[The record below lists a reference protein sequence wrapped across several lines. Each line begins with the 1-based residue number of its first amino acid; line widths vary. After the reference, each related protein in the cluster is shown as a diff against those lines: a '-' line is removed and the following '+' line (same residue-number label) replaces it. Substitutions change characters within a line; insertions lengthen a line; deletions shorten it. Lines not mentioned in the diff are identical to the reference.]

1 VSPKL
6 YPCDVS
12 EEGTKLANEAVNAA
26 VSTWGTGQLAE
37 LDAEERLAF
46 ACEKAPTDDPVVQKI
61 RAAFLK
67 IESDFKKV
75 TDEEKVEVQELGGL
89 HVVGTERHESRRI
102 DNQLRGRSG
111 RQGDPGSTRYFL
123 SLEDNLFRIFG
134 GDKIQGMMA
143 AFQIDDLPIE
153 SAMLTNALDEAQR
166 KVESYFYD
174 IRKQLFEY
182 DQVLNTQRDR
192 VYYDRRAALEA
203 VDLSPLMVEYA
214 EQTVDDILEANIPD
228 NVPPEEWPLDALAS
242 KMMQY
247 CPQMSDL
254 TAESL
259 QQVAAGDYEKLREY
273 LKKRSVDA
281 YYDKKNQVDA
291 LEDGLMAK
299 ACRFFVLAQTDNL
312 WKEHLQA
319 IKFLQQ
325 AVSLRGYAQRDPLVE
340 YKLEAYQLFLE
351 LMAQIRRNVI
361 YNCYVTEFEERAKS
375 KERAGVN

>member
-1 VSPKL
+1 MYVL
-6 YPCDVS
+6 
-12 EEGTKLANEAVNAA
+12 
-26 VSTWGTGQLAE
+26 
-37 LDAEERLAF
+37 
-46 ACEKAPTDDPVVQKI
+46 
-61 RAAFLK
+61 
-67 IESDFKKV
+67 
-75 TDEEKVEVQELGGL
+75 
-89 HVVGTERHESRRI
+89 
-102 DNQLRGRSG
+102 QLRGRSG

-153 SAMLTNALDEAQR
+153 SNMLTNALDEAQR

-192 VYYDRRAALEA
+192 IYYDRRAALEA
-203 VDLSPLMVEYA
+203 SDLSPLMVDYA

-228 NVPPEEWPLDALAS
+228 NIPPEEWPLDALAS

-247 CPQMSDL
+247 CPMMSDL

-259 QQVAAGDYEKLREY
+259 TQVSGGDFEKLRQY

-281 YYDKKNQVDA
+281 YFEKKEQVDA
-291 LEDGLMAK
+291 LEEGLMTK

-351 LMAQIRRNVI
+351 LTAQIRRNCI
-361 YNCYVTEFEERAKS
+361 YNCYVTEFEERASSS
-375 KERAGVN
+375 KKQVDKALSS

>member
-1 VSPKL
+1 MEICNEP
-6 YPCDVS
+6 DQ
-12 EEGTKLANEAVNAA
+12 LAN
-26 VSTWGTGQLAE
+26 SPSS
-37 LDAEERLAF
+37 RS
-46 ACEKAPTDDPVVQKI
+46 PTH
-61 RAAFLK
+61 RSNRTHL
-67 IESDFKKV
+67 
-75 TDEEKVEVQELGGL
+75 
-89 HVVGTERHESRRI
+89 
-102 DNQLRGRSG
+102 QLRGRSG

-153 SAMLTNALDEAQR
+153 SSMLTNALDEAQR

-203 VDLSPLMVEYA
+203 TDLSPLMVEYA

-259 QQVAAGDYEKLREY
+259 QQVAGGDYEKLREY

-281 YYDKKNQVDA
+281 YYEKKAQVDK
-291 LEDGLMAK
+291 LEEGLMAK

-351 LMAQIRRNVI
+351 LMAQIRRNCI
-361 YNCYVTEFEERAKS
+361 YNCYVTEFEERADAKRA
-375 KERAGVN
+375 KEQVNAN

>member
-1 VSPKL
+1 M
-6 YPCDVS
+6 
-12 EEGTKLANEAVNAA
+12 
-26 VSTWGTGQLAE
+26 
-37 LDAEERLAF
+37 
-46 ACEKAPTDDPVVQKI
+46 
-61 RAAFLK
+61 
-67 IESDFKKV
+67 
-75 TDEEKVEVQELGGL
+75 
-89 HVVGTERHESRRI
+89 
-102 DNQLRGRSG
+102 QLRGRSG

-153 SAMLTNALDEAQR
+153 SNMLTNALDEAQR

-192 VYYDRRAALEA
+192 VYADRRAALEA
-203 VDLSPLMVEYA
+203 EDLSPLMVDYA
-214 EQTVDDILEANIPD
+214 ELTVDDILEANVPD
-228 NVPPEEWPLDALAS
+228 NIPPEEWPLEALAS
-242 KMMQY
+242 KMKQY
-247 CPQMSDL
+247 CPMMDDL

-259 QQVAAGDYEKLREY
+259 TQVSNGDYEKLREY

-281 YYDKKNQVDA
+281 YYQKKEEVDA
-291 LEDGLMAK
+291 LEAGLMAK
-299 ACRFFVLAQTDNL
+299 ASRFFVLAQTDNL

-351 LMAQIRRNVI
+351 LMAQIRRNCI
-361 YNCYVTEFEERAKS
+361 YNCYVTQFEPRNPADQQQQVAAQKKPAATS
-375 KERAGVN
+375 